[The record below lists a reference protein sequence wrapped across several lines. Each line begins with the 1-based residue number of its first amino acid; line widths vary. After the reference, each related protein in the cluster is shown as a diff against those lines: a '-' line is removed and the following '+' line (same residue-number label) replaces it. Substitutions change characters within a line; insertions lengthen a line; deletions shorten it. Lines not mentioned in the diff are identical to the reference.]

1 MYDFTLSSAVNKS
14 YRSVCWTTSLY
25 FTFIFTDNFPRYRI
39 LGRQFS
45 SLILF
50 CNSLI
55 HCLLTCIVFNE
66 TLVTL
71 ILDPL
76 C

>member
-1 MYDFTLSSAVNKS
+1 MYNFTLSSAVNKS
-14 YRSVCWTTSLY
+14 YRSACQTTSLY
-25 FTFIFTDNFPRYRI
+25 FTFIFTENFPRYRI

-45 SLILF
+45 GLILF
-50 CNSLI
+50 CKSLI
-55 HCLLTCIVFNE
+55 DCLLTCIVFNE
-66 TLVTL
+66 KLVTL